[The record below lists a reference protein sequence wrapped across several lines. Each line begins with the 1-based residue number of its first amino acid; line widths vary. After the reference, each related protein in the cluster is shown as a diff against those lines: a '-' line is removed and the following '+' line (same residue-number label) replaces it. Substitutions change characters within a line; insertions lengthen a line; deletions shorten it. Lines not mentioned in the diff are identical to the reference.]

1 MNAQSFHGLTPLF
14 LAAEKGCSRII
25 ERLVGYGVDLDT
37 CNKDDVTVLHNVII
51 KKKMEYLTEF
61 APKLKEVSIH

>member
-1 MNAQSFHGLTPLF
+1 MNAQSLHGLTPL
-14 LAAEKGCSRII
+14 LVAAEKGKSRII
-25 ERLVGYGVDLDT
+25 ERLVGYGVNLNT

-51 KKKMEYLTEF
+51 KKEMEYFTEF